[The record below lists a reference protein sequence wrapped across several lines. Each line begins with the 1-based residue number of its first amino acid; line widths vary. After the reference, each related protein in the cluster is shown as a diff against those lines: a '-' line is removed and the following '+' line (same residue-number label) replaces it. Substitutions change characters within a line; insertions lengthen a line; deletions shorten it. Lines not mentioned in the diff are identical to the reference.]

1 MENTASGADS
11 ALRRVLVAI
20 ALWSLGWCASAQ
32 GQTPV
37 QWLERVE
44 RAERTVSLEGVR
56 VTQFFLPTPTPP
68 VEEHIVRSGVRY
80 RVEYLRPLVRRGEV
94 LIDDGVRRFHFLP
107 RLKKVDVLPS
117 EQPLMLRRRQ
127 EMLKRLHWGEMLL
140 EAKDAEPVAGR
151 KTVLLVMK
159 SAQGKPLR
167 RWWIDRE
174 YGVILRMEEL
184 TPRGE
189 VRMRT
194 EYVRLTIPA
203 DVRPDRF
210 APRFPAQV
218 QQQNILPPTRV
229 FASVEEAQ
237 VLVPFPIRRP
247 RELPSGY
254 RLTEVRLRLIGQR
267 PLVSLHYSNEVSS
280 IALFQTRMPLR
291 NHMPLMRSLSPLAV
305 RVEKWQD
312 GDVTLV
318 IIGNAP
324 PEVFQQ
330 IRKAV
335 R

>member
-117 EQPLMLRRRQ
+117 EQPLMLRRRR
-127 EMLKRLHWGEMLL
+127 EMVQRLRWGELVL
-140 EAKDAEPVAGR
+140 ETKDAEPVAGR

-159 SAQGKPLR
+159 SAKGKPLR

-210 APRFPAQV
+210 APHFPAQV
-218 QQQNILPPTRV
+218 QQRNILPPTRV
-229 FASVEEAQ
+229 FASVDEAQ
-237 VLVPFPIRRP
+237 PLVPFPIRQP

-254 RLTEVRLRLIGQR
+254 RLTEVRLRLIRMR
-267 PLVSLHYSNEVSS
+267 PLVSLHYSDGVSS
-280 IALFQTRMPLR
+280 MALFQTRVPLHDDMPL
-291 NHMPLMRSLSPLAV
+291 LRSLSPLEA
-305 RVEKWQD
+305 RVEKWRD

-318 IIGNAP
+318 LIGNAP
-324 PEVFQQ
+324 AEVFQQ
-330 IRKAV
+330 IRTAIK
-335 R
+335 